1 MNVKE
6 FIDLTR
12 SDPDSWINYC
22 EIIIKSNGLIEL
34 ARPSHTEKII
44 EIYCDAE
51 EITRDEFVNKFPANL
66 SIVDFIVEKYSLISV
81 WYNYIIRPAKINRFQ
96 QKTLEA
102 LVKEKLILPDP
113 AYKIVKEYSWY
124 LDNLDCVDLVPGKR
138 VAYKKV

>member
-51 EITRDEFVNKFPANL
+51 EITRDEFVNKFPTSL

-81 WYNYIIRPAKINRFQ
+81 WHNYIIRPAKINRFQ

-102 LVKEKLILPDP
+102 LVKEKLILQDP
-113 AYKIVKEYSWY
+113 AYKIAKEYSWY
-124 LDNLDCVDLVPGKR
+124 LDNLDCVDPVPGKR